1 MYIFEY
7 RRLRVV
13 GRSRSRG
20 AKRGGRRDLR
30 AGLWLLLEL
39 GVSGRVYALISYT
52 FAFALMVVVAVPDWT
67 AGLSLLERTTR
78 LAQGGYG
85 ALASIFSILA
95 AGVAYVLL
103 TRATVRHVQKTKPV
117 RESLR
122 VSVDA

>member
-7 RRLRVV
+7 RRLRLV
-13 GRSRSRG
+13 GRSRSSG

-30 AGLWLLLEL
+30 TGLRLLLEFVV
-39 GVSGRVYALISYT
+39 GGRAYAPISYG
-52 FAFALMVVVAVPDWT
+52 FALMVVVAVLEWT
-67 AGLSLLERTTR
+67 AEVDLVERTTR

-95 AGVAYVLL
+95 GGVAFVLL
-103 TRATVRHVQKTKPV
+103 TRAAVRHVQKTKPV
-117 RESLR
+117 RGSLR